1 MNIKTAKNIRI
12 IDFLSALGYQPHRT
26 VRYNHFYLSPL
37 RRERTAS
44 MKVDDKL
51 NLWYDHGSAQGG
63 TIIDL
68 VIAMQK
74 AATVS
79 EALTFLKGLNLNT
92 DFVFN
97 DMREKI
103 ENQMTT
109 RESSVNID
117 KIQSLQDSKLLHY
130 LQQRSIN
137 IDTARKYLHEI
148 HYSVDDR
155 KYKALGWLNNKGG
168 YHLRSE
174 FFKGCTSQDVS
185 IVKAID
191 PNRENK
197 ICMVYEGMFDFLSH
211 LTLKN
216 EKQFKVDCVIL
227 NSLSNLNKAIE
238 WIREN
243 KLTPSL
249 LLDNDIAGQKATSK
263 LLEEFPEAE
272 DFSVTYFD
280 HKDLNDYLKSKS
292 NLKNNLSNDID
303 ENRNPEQK
311 NNYRRKR

>member
-12 IDFLSALGYQPHRT
+12 IDFLNALGYQPQRT
-26 VRYNHFYLSPL
+26 FRDNHFYLSPL
-37 RRERTAS
+37 RTEKTAS
-44 MKVDDKL
+44 MKVDDRL

-74 AATVS
+74 AKTVS
-79 EALTFLKGLNLNT
+79 EALTFLKGLNLKI
-92 DFVFN
+92 DSIFN
-97 DMREKI
+97 DKREKI
-103 ENQMTT
+103 GYQITT
-109 RESSVNID
+109 RESSVNIGT
-117 KIQSLQDSKLLHY
+117 IQSLQDSKLLHY
-130 LQQRSIN
+130 LQERSIN
-137 IDTARKYLHEI
+137 IDTARKYLQEI

-155 KYKALGWLNNKGG
+155 KYTALGWLSNSGG

-185 IVKAID
+185 IVKAI
-191 PNRENK
+191 NSNQERR

-227 NSLSNLNKAIE
+227 NSLSNLNKALE
-238 WIREN
+238 WIKEN

-249 LLDNDIAGQKATSK
+249 LLDNDTAGQKATSK
-263 LLEEFPEAE
+263 LLEEFPNAE
-272 DFSVTYFD
+272 DFSVTYSD
-280 HKDLNDYLKSKS
+280 YKDLNDYLKSKN
-292 NLKNNLSNDID
+292 NLKNNFANDVD
-303 ENRNPEQK
+303 ENRNPEQTNTYK
-311 NNYRRKR
+311 RKR